1 MPRKKA
7 LRSVG
12 ALAQRAPTKAS
23 PKGEPQAD
31 AGSALQDPSVWDTF
45 ARMGGGITP
54 QDVIPIIRA
63 ADGGDPARL
72 IDLTNELRQKD
83 GHLQSTLFTR
93 EAAVAALEWEIVLPG
108 ASGKPRLGK
117 GGKPRRASPGETQ
130 RRFIEDT
137 FRALDA
143 PSPDSALS
151 SLRGLIA
158 DLTGGNVDGHAV
170 SEQLH
175 TRDKRG
181 RLIPRGFKKHPA
193 RRFGYDFTGR
203 FPSDRLILRDSTTRN
218 LPVDFRADFPFRF
231 VVSQPRING
240 DVPSREGL
248 GRCLVWPSL
257 FRNWTLSD
265 YLKLAELAW
274 KPWRLARIM
283 KGATPADIR
292 KAKEAL
298 QQLVTQG
305 YATHSEHVEILLKW
319 ADGAKGSSTNNHGD
333 LLARLA
339 AEVSKAVLGQTLTTE
354 QGAVGS
360 QALGN
365 VHNDVRKDILEFDAQ
380 HLASVITR
388 DLIRPLIELNYG
400 PGAPVPIF
408 RFVTEDA
415 TDFKAFAEALK
426 VLAKDIGM
434 KVPKAWAHDQ
444 LGVPVPQEG
453 EEILGEDPD
462 AAEGDKPAAATP
474 PPADGEDDPPA
485 NDDETD
491 DESEDEAA

>member
-1 MPRKKA
+1 MATRKA
-7 LRSVG
+7 RR
-12 ALAQRAPTKAS
+12 AAAPHRAPAKVA
-23 PKGEPQAD
+23 PKGEPPAD
-31 AGSALQDPSVWDTF
+31 AGSALADPSVWETF
-45 ARMGGGITP
+45 QRMGGGITP
-54 QDVIPIIRA
+54 QDVLPIMRA
-63 ADGGDPARL
+63 ADGGDPSRL
-72 IDLTNELRQKD
+72 IDLTNELRQKV

-93 EAAVAALEWEIVLPG
+93 EAALSKLEWEITLPC
-108 ASGKPRLGK
+108 ASGKSRLGK
-117 GGKPRRASPGETQ
+117 GGKPRRASPGESQ

-151 SLRGLIA
+151 SLRGLFA
-158 DLTGGNVDGHAV
+158 DLSGGTVDGHAV
-170 SEQLH
+170 SETLH

-181 RLIPRGFKKHPA
+181 RLIPRGFKKHPP

-218 LPVDFRADFPFRF
+218 VPVDFRADFPFRF
-231 VVSQPRING
+231 IVSQPRVNG

-248 GRCLVWPSL
+248 GRVLVWPAL
-257 FRNWTLSD
+257 FWNWALSD

-274 KPWRLARIM
+274 KPWRLAKIL
-283 KGATPADIR
+283 KGATTEEKR
-292 KAKEAL
+292 KAREAL

-305 YATHSEHVEILLKW
+305 YATHSENVEILLKW
-319 ADGAKGSSTNNHGD
+319 AEGSKTGSSGHGD

-339 AEVSKAVLGQTLTTE
+339 AEISKAALGQTLTTE

-365 VHNDVRKDILEFDAQ
+365 VHNDVRKDHLEFDAQ
-380 HLASVITR
+380 HLGSVITR
-388 DLIRPLIELNYG
+388 DLVRPLIELNFG

-426 VLAKDIGM
+426 VLVKDIGM

-444 LGVPVPQEG
+444 LGVPIPQEG
-453 EEILGEDPD
+453 EEILGEESE
-462 AAEGDKPAAATP
+462 AAEGDGEKKPTP
-474 PPADGEDDPPA
+474 PDGDEPTEPEQA
-485 NDDETD
+485 NDEEADE
-491 DESEDEAA
+491 ESED